1 MVQTI
6 NRYCLRITHNQWDAE
21 DLSQE
26 VLYKVYKVINSDP
39 SRTISKAF
47 LYRIAS
53 NTWKDKMKMDKR
65 RIQTTDSG
73 FNDASFHDGEL
84 STRELL
90 EVLAHRL
97 SPRDLVIL
105 LLMDVFDFTAKETAE
120 YLSQAEGAVQVAL
133 GRARLRLKKLVRRRE
148 AIGADPFEREAPEF
162 YASQMNLDNLVEA
175 FKQRDQ
181 IAIYRCY
188 LELVKL
194 RVKIS
199 NIRLVNGRLAF
210 YLEDPDGNQFMVAE
224 KIY

>member
-1 MVQTI
+1 MEQTI
-6 NRYCLRITHNQWDAE
+6 NRYCMQIAHNQWDAE

-47 LYRIAS
+47 LYRIVS
-53 NTWKDKMKMDKR
+53 NAWKDKMKMDKR
-65 RIQTTDSG
+65 RIQTTDSA
-73 FNDASFHDGEL
+73 FHDASFHDGEL

-105 LLMDVFDFTAKETAE
+105 LLMDVFDFTAKETADF
-120 YLSQAEGAVQVAL
+120 LSQAEGTVQMAL
-133 GRARLRLKKLVRRRE
+133 GRARLKLKKLASSRE
-148 AIGADPFEREAPEF
+148 AIGADPFEREVPKAC
-162 YASQMNLDNLVEA
+162 ASQMDLDSLVEA

-181 IAIYRCY
+181 SAIYRCY
-188 LELVKL
+188 LNLVKL

-199 NIRLVNGRLAF
+199 SIQLVNGRIAF
-210 YLEDPDGNQFMVAE
+210 YLEDPDGNRFMVSE
-224 KIY
+224 KNF